1 MSIPHHPS
9 WLSIIRK
16 TNHLGIAIEYVEF
29 EPVNQPQV
37 STVRREIAQHVAAIN
52 ARQAVSP
59 AKAAAAYAEAV
70 RS

>member
-1 MSIPHHPS
+1 MNLIE
-9 WLSIIRK
+9 K

-59 AKAAAAYAEAV
+59 VKAAATYAEGA
-70 RS
+70 RHA